1 MWRKLPACDSPTV
14 GKLEA
19 YPTLHANHDFYI
31 SGDSNLMADL
41 ASTSRLFLGLDLG
54 GTNVKAGVVDDNG
67 AVLASSSVPT
77 DVTQGPDGGVAS
89 LVAAGKKA
97 VASAGTSMDCIVAVG
112 LATPGTMDIPN
123 GMLLDPPNLPGWV
136 NFPIRDRVAAK
147 LQRPTI
153 LQNDANAAAY
163 GEYWAGSAKNVRSLL
178 FYTLGTGLGGG
189 VIVDDHIIEGEHSHG
204 SELGHV
210 ILEMDNGRLCTS
222 GQYGTAEAYVS
233 ATALLKRFRDALNDN
248 AATSVRDRMERGD
261 ELTPLL
267 IAQEAERGDHLSA
280 ELIMEMA
287 RYLGATITT
296 AVHIIDPAMVLLGG
310 AMTFGR
316 NDTAVGREFLHR
328 VRQEF
333 RSRTFTTLAE
343 KVRIEYA
350 ELGSNAGFI
359 GAAGCARR
367 AVDLGL
373 LKG

>member
-1 MWRKLPACDSPTV
+1 
-14 GKLEA
+14 
-19 YPTLHANHDFYI
+19 
-31 SGDSNLMADL
+31 MAAFPSL
-41 ASTSRLFLGLDLG
+41 SRLFLGLDLG

-67 AVLASSSVPT
+67 TVISSRSVPT
-77 DVTQGPDGGVAS
+77 DAIQGPDVGVENIVNAGRQA
-89 LVAAGKKA
+89 VTAAGIP
-97 VASAGTSMDCIVAVG
+97 MDRIVAVG

-123 GMLLDPPNLPGWV
+123 GMLLEPPNLPGWT
-136 NFPIRDRVAAK
+136 NYPIRDRVASQLK
-147 LQRPTI
+147 RPTI

-233 ATALLKRFRDALNDN
+233 ATALLKRFRDALDKN
-248 AATSVRDRMERGD
+248 AVTSVRNRMDQGE
-261 ELTPLL
+261 ELTPL
-267 IAQEAERGDHLSA
+267 IISEEAEHGDPLSA

-296 AVHIIDPAMVLLGG
+296 AVHVIDPAMVLLGG

-316 NDTAVGREFLHR
+316 NDTAVGREFLNR

-333 RSRTFTTLAE
+333 RKRTFATLAE
-343 KVRIEYA
+343 KIRIEYA
-350 ELGSNAGFI
+350 DLGGNAGFI

-373 LKG
+373 LKD

>member
-1 MWRKLPACDSPTV
+1 
-14 GKLEA
+14 
-19 YPTLHANHDFYI
+19 
-31 SGDSNLMADL
+31 MADFP
-41 ASTSRLFLGLDLG
+41 AFSRLFLGLDLG
-54 GTNVKAGVVDDNG
+54 GTNVKAGVVNDNG
-67 AVLASSSVPT
+67 AVISACSVPT
-77 DVTQGPDGGVAS
+77 DAIQGPDAGVKS
-89 LVAAGKKA
+89 IVAAGRKA
-97 VASAGTSMDCIVAVG
+97 VAAAGISMDSIVSVG

-123 GMLLDPPNLPGWV
+123 GMLLDPPNLPGWT
-136 NFPIRDRVAAK
+136 NYPIRDRVASQ

-189 VIVDDHIIEGEHSHG
+189 VIVDDHIIQGEHSHG

-210 ILEMDNGRLCTS
+210 ILEMDDGRLCTS

-233 ATALLKRFRDALNDN
+233 ATALLKRFRDALDQN
-248 AATSVRDRMERGD
+248 AVTSVRNRVDQGA
-261 ELTPLL
+261 ELTPLV
-267 IAQEAERGDHLSA
+267 ISEEAEHGDALSA

-296 AVHIIDPAMVLLGG
+296 AVHVIDPAMVLLGG

-316 NDTAVGREFLHR
+316 SETAVGREFLNR

-333 RSRTFTTLAE
+333 RKRTFATLAE
-343 KVRIEYA
+343 KIRIEYA
-350 ELGSNAGFI
+350 ELGGDAGFI

-373 LKG
+373 LKD

>member
-1 MWRKLPACDSPTV
+1 ML
-14 GKLEA
+14 
-19 YPTLHANHDFYI
+19 DF
-31 SGDSNLMADL
+31 SSF
-41 ASTSRLFLGLDLG
+41 SRLFLGLDLG

-67 AVLASSSVPT
+67 SVISSRSVPT
-77 DVTQGPDGGVAS
+77 EAIQGPDVGVANIVNAGRQA
-89 LVAAGKKA
+89 VAA
-97 VASAGTSMDCIVAVG
+97 AGIPMDRIVAVG

-123 GMLLDPPNLPGWV
+123 GMLLEPPNLPGWT
-136 NFPIRDRVAAK
+136 NYPIRDRVAAQLK
-147 LQRPTI
+147 RPTI

-233 ATALLKRFRDALNDN
+233 ATALLKRFRDALDKN
-248 AATSVRDRMERGD
+248 AVTSVRNRMDHGE
-261 ELTPLL
+261 ELTPL
-267 IAQEAERGDHLSA
+267 IISEEAERGDALSA

-296 AVHIIDPAMVLLGG
+296 AVHVIDPAMVLLGG

-316 NDTAVGREFLHR
+316 NDTAVGREFLNR

-333 RSRTFTTLAE
+333 RKRTFATLAE

-350 ELGSNAGFI
+350 ELGGDAGFI

-373 LKG
+373 LKE

>member
-1 MWRKLPACDSPTV
+1 ML
-14 GKLEA
+14 
-19 YPTLHANHDFYI
+19 DF
-31 SGDSNLMADL
+31 SSF
-41 ASTSRLFLGLDLG
+41 SRLFLGLDLG

-67 AVLASSSVPT
+67 SVISSRSVPT
-77 DVTQGPDGGVAS
+77 DAIQGPDVGVEHIVNAGRQA
-89 LVAAGKKA
+89 VAA
-97 VASAGTSMDCIVAVG
+97 AGIPMDRIVAVG

-123 GMLLDPPNLPGWV
+123 GMLLEPPNLPGWT
-136 NFPIRDRVAAK
+136 NYPIRDRVAAQLK
-147 LQRPTI
+147 RPTI

-189 VIVDDHIIEGEHSHG
+189 VIVDDHIVEGEHSHG

-210 ILEMDNGRLCTS
+210 ILEMDDGRLCTS

-233 ATALLKRFRDALNDN
+233 ATALLKRFRDALDKN
-248 AATSVRDRMERGD
+248 AVTSVRNRMDHGE
-261 ELTPLL
+261 ELTPL
-267 IAQEAERGDHLSA
+267 IISEEAERGDALSA

-296 AVHIIDPAMVLLGG
+296 AVHVIDPAMVLLGG

-316 NDTAVGREFLHR
+316 NDTAVGREFLNR

-333 RSRTFTTLAE
+333 RKRTFATLAE

-350 ELGSNAGFI
+350 ELGGDAGFI

-373 LKG
+373 LKD

>member
-1 MWRKLPACDSPTV
+1 
-14 GKLEA
+14 
-19 YPTLHANHDFYI
+19 
-31 SGDSNLMADL
+31 MADVAL
-41 ASTSRLFLGLDLG
+41 SSRLFLGLDLG
-54 GTNVKAGVVDDNG
+54 GTNVKAGVVDDTG
-67 AVLASSSVPT
+67 AVISACSVPT
-77 DVTQGPDGGVAS
+77 DAIQGPDAGVES
-89 LVAAGKKA
+89 IVAAARQA
-97 VASAGTSMDCIVAVG
+97 VTAAKIPMDRIVAVG

-123 GMLLDPPNLPGWV
+123 GMLLDPPNLPGWT
-136 NFPIRDRVAAK
+136 NFPIRDRVASQLK
-147 LQRPTI
+147 RPTI

-222 GQYGTAEAYVS
+222 GQFGTAEAYVS
-233 ATALLKRFRDALNDN
+233 ATALLKRFRDALDQNVV
-248 AATSVRDRMERGD
+248 TSVRNRVDRGE

-267 IAQEAERGDHLSA
+267 IAEEAEAGDRLSA

-296 AVHIIDPAMVLLGG
+296 AVHVIDPAMVLLGG

-316 NDTAVGREFLHR
+316 NETAVGREFLHR

-333 RSRTFTTLAE
+333 RARTFTTLAE
-343 KVRIEYA
+343 KIRIEYA
-350 ELGSNAGFI
+350 ELGGNAGFI